1 MAAASATNV
10 RRAALAEAFQAEAD
24 EAVHYWADYFA
35 DGTLSMA
42 RDSAPLTTSFCVDP
56 RLLDKRWRP

>member
-1 MAAASATNV
+1 MTASATNV

-24 EAVHYWADYFA
+24 RAVTYWASYFA

-42 RDSAPLTTSFCVDP
+42 PASAPLTTRFCVDP
-56 RLLDKRWRP
+56 RLLDKGWHR